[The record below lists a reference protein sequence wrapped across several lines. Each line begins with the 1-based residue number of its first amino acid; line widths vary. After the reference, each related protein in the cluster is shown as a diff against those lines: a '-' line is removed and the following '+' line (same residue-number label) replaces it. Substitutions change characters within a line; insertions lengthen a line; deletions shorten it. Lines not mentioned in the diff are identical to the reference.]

1 MKPFNVAIPT
11 PFLND
16 EQLNVE
22 GFRSIITYLKEN
34 GVDSIVISGTT
45 GEQHSLSIEERI
57 QIIDYLNEQNFAGV
71 ELIFGVA
78 ATRLKDAQRLVA
90 KLEGSIFDGI
100 LLGFP
105 PYIKPTQAQA
115 VYYVEELLSLTT
127 KDVILYNNPAR
138 TGFDLST
145 DSFRELLSR
154 HSNIVGLKD
163 GGDKRRHDDIEFPD
177 NFILYAAGDMQ
188 ADQQIKDGCNGLS
201 SMVGNIYPLEMK
213 SMLHDLCNKE
223 TRYEEYKRLIDEAT
237 EQPLIESIK
246 NHYNSLGIDAG
257 ICRSPL

>member
-11 PFLND
+11 PFLDD

-34 GVDSIVISGTT
+34 GVDSVVISGTT
-45 GEQHSLSIEERI
+45 GEQHSMSLEERM
-57 QIIDYLNEQNFAGV
+57 QIIDYFNEQDFTGV

-78 ATRLKDAQRLVA
+78 ATRLKDAQRLVR
-90 KLEGSIFDGI
+90 KLEDSVFDGL

-105 PYIKPTQAQA
+105 PYIRPTQHQA
-115 VYYVEELLSLTT
+115 VHYAGELLRLST
-127 KDVILYNNPAR
+127 KEAILYNNPAR

-145 DSFRELLSR
+145 DSFRELLRR
-154 HSNIVGLKD
+154 HSNITGLKD
-163 GGDKRRHDDIEFPD
+163 GGDKRRHADIEFPD

-188 ADQQIKDGCNGLS
+188 ADQQVKEGCNGLS
-201 SMVGNIYPLEMK
+201 SMVGNIYPREMK
-213 SMLHDLCNKE
+213 SMLHDLCNKG

-237 EQPLIESIK
+237 EQPLIETIK
-246 NHYNSLGIDAG
+246 NHYNSLGIGAG